1 MKIYCISALFLTPI
15 VTFSQRVYES
25 ETDLI
30 VKTIKHEN
38 TVKDSVRFD
47 KSDGSLI
54 NRSFIFYKRFISS
67 QDIDACV
74 FIPSCSEYAI
84 DVTKKHGKLV
94 GGIMTFDRLLRC
106 NGSANKQYEFDKK
119 AKKFIDFP

>member
-1 MKIYCISALFLTPI
+1 MKTYFISALLLTPI
-15 VTFSQRVYES
+15 VAFSQRVYEN

-30 VKTIKHEN
+30 TKTIKDKN
-38 TVKDSVRFD
+38 TIKDSVKFD
-47 KSDGSLI
+47 KSDGSFVK
-54 NRSFIFYKRFISS
+54 RSFIFYKRFISS

-106 NGSANKQYEFDKK
+106 NGSANKQYEFDKNT
-119 AKKFIDFP
+119 KKFIDVP